1 MGRARERQW
10 PLCTERERNIM
21 RLTERDRPSERERD
35 SDRDRGRE
43 RERQGEEE
51 GLSLGYNGERYE
63 KVRDYE

>member
-21 RLTERDRPSERERD
+21 RVTERDRPRERERD

-43 RERQGEEE
+43 RERDR
-51 GLSLGYNGERYE
+51 ER
-63 KVRDYE
+63 KRGSHWATMGNDMKR